1 MWRCVGGVHFLQI
14 LTVNRRWKKF
24 SSNFYGCRENIFD
37 SDDSLPLDWESIHLS
52 SSGALLT
59 EGGGTSRGQMEF
71 RVMPPSSHLHT
82 LLVTRSGMHVSVS
95 LASSINQPIPRKVTY
110 ESIDMTP
117 SIAQN
122 SPIQYSSFG
131 GFSLCH
137 LIHCSRFQHMN
148 AVLDATRRPL
158 GCTITCKP
166 REMG

>member
-1 MWRCVGGVHFLQI
+1 MAAEKIFLIQMIRCLSIGNQYICLRQERFLP
-14 LTVNRRWKKF
+14 R
-24 SSNFYGCRENIFD
+24 
-37 SDDSLPLDWESIHLS
+37 
-52 SSGALLT
+52 
-59 EGGGTSRGQMEF
+59 GGTSRGQMEF
-71 RVMPPSSHLHT
+71 RVMPPSSYLHT

-95 LASSINQPIPRKVTY
+95 LASSINPPIPRKVTY

-122 SPIQYSSFG
+122 STIQYSSFG
-131 GFSLCH
+131 CFSLCH